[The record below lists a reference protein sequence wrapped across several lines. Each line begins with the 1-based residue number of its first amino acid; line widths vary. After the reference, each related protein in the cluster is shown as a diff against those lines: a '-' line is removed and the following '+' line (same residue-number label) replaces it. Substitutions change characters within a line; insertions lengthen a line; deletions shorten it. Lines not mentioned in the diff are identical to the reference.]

1 MAKKDYVPTAEGN
14 QVLWVEHF
22 VQELLSQLSTLTS
35 ISQTEANL
43 LATEKDNYVE
53 AVNEVTDAKAQLKS
67 VSENKEVLRDQVF
80 THVRHTV
87 RKIKLD
93 PAYTASLGES
103 LGIIGSEATVDVD
116 NAKPVL
122 IAEAKPNG
130 VVELTFNKE
139 PYQGVAIYSK
149 REGETQFTFLARDTY
164 APYNDSRPCLVTGKP
179 ELREYRAIY
188 LLADDEVGQFSDVV
202 IVVCQP

>member
-1 MAKKDYVPTAEGN
+1 M
-14 QVLWVEHF
+14 
-22 VQELLSQLSTLTS
+22 
-35 ISQTEANL
+35 
-43 LATEKDNYVE
+43 
-53 AVNEVTDAKAQLKS
+53 
-67 VSENKEVLRDQVF
+67 
-80 THVRHTV
+80 
-87 RKIKLD
+87 
-93 PAYTASLGES
+93 
-103 LGIIGSEATVDVD
+103 
-116 NAKPVL
+116 
-122 IAEAKPNG
+122 
-130 VVELTFNKE
+130 VELTFNKE